1 MRHQCLRSFAFVAC
15 LLAVASCGEA
25 PTFFAPFDVVPDSV
39 QADGGDTP
47 DGGVADGDTPGGDT
61 PDGDTPD
68 GDAPDGDSPDGD
80 SPDTGPTCGNS
91 TRDAG
96 ELCDGAELG
105 GSTCQ
110 DFAFTG
116 GTLSCGVDCLSYDF
130 SACVGGGE
138 DPVCGNGEREAG
150 EVCDGAEVGGSNCQ
164 GFGFDQGSL
173 TCLDTCQG
181 YDFSACENDV
191 CVPDCSGRECGAD
204 PICGESCGSCA
215 ASENCDAA
223 GQCIAAA
230 GAAPRFITF
239 DTNVRRI
246 TDGESVRFTA
256 VVTDPD
262 GIDDLIGGT
271 LRDPVSGSTYGSFST
286 SAAEG
291 SYQIELSWADIHFVR
306 PIDLVDTE
314 PRIFEAQ
321 FFDTAA
327 NLVSRE
333 MSIELYC
340 DGGDAGAACEGSC
353 TRIDNTSRCGSCELS
368 CGAANVCEPDAA
380 SFSCVCEEEFALCG
394 GECLDRYA
402 DDSCGDACTVCGA
415 SQFCDVAGCAPLSE
429 EIRVTED
436 DILQVQHLGEWRG
449 VCDDGFSDPEA
460 AVACRQLGGTLLE
473 YSLSATGP
481 SSLFWLDDLS
491 CTGEESRLA
500 DCRNAGWGNENCSIG
515 EHVRIICSNTGSVC
529 EQPSAAAFISEVF
542 YDAAGSDT
550 GLEFIELFS
559 FNSVSFGGTTLE
571 LVNADGSVYG
581 EIEIPSD
588 ASVVGGGDQWYL
600 LGQSSVPGAD
610 ATFTEVIQN
619 GPDAIVWRGCDDGI
633 IDVVQYGLPE
643 ALFSEDGGNPAL
655 DIVEALS
662 LSRFTTTGDN
672 FSDFAAGLPTPG
684 SANES
689 ALEPAGYFELFEMT
703 TIGGG
708 SFTRPEEPCDIGVA
722 SGFLYDARTL
732 TNPGRTLTVTIRAEY
747 STFFDGYLFGYLGS
761 FIPGSPTSNC
771 EDGNDDDVDT
781 TASEI
786 TLEWPNGQD
795 LIVVLSGY
803 DTNDIGTSSITVTE
817 VVAE

>member
-1 MRHQCLRSFAFVAC
+1 MHRFPIASSCNIAYSLSHNFQTHRFAMCHQCLRSFAFVAC

-394 GECLDRYA
+394 GE
-402 DDSCGDACTVCGA
+402 
-415 SQFCDVAGCAPLSE
+415 
-429 EIRVTED
+429 
-436 DILQVQHLGEWRG
+436 
-449 VCDDGFSDPEA
+449 
-460 AVACRQLGGTLLE
+460 
-473 YSLSATGP
+473 
-481 SSLFWLDDLS
+481 
-491 CTGEESRLA
+491 
-500 DCRNAGWGNENCSIG
+500 
-515 EHVRIICSNTGSVC
+515 
-529 EQPSAAAFISEVF
+529 
-542 YDAAGSDT
+542 
-550 GLEFIELFS
+550 
-559 FNSVSFGGTTLE
+559 
-571 LVNADGSVYG
+571 
-581 EIEIPSD
+581 
-588 ASVVGGGDQWYL
+588 
-600 LGQSSVPGAD
+600 
-610 ATFTEVIQN
+610 
-619 GPDAIVWRGCDDGI
+619 
-633 IDVVQYGLPE
+633 
-643 ALFSEDGGNPAL
+643 
-655 DIVEALS
+655 
-662 LSRFTTTGDN
+662 
-672 FSDFAAGLPTPG
+672 
-684 SANES
+684 
-689 ALEPAGYFELFEMT
+689 
-703 TIGGG
+703 
-708 SFTRPEEPCDIGVA
+708 
-722 SGFLYDARTL
+722 
-732 TNPGRTLTVTIRAEY
+732 
-747 STFFDGYLFGYLGS
+747 
-761 FIPGSPTSNC
+761 
-771 EDGNDDDVDT
+771 
-781 TASEI
+781 
-786 TLEWPNGQD
+786 
-795 LIVVLSGY
+795 
-803 DTNDIGTSSITVTE
+803 
-817 VVAE
+817 